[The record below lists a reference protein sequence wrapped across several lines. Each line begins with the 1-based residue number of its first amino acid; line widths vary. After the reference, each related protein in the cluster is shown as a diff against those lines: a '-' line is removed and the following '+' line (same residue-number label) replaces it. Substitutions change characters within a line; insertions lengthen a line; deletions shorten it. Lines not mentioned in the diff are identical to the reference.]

1 MLLAS
6 HDQIL
11 STGKT
16 LRKWSLVRQ
25 LTLPR
30 CRPDENKVRDY
41 FAEAGIEKMML
52 HSVLQIASARV
63 CSRLE
68 LPGGLRFNKLPI
80 HEIPS
85 KASVQV
91 ADHHI
96 LS

>member
-1 MLLAS
+1 ML
-6 HDQIL
+6 
-11 STGKT
+11 
-16 LRKWSLVRQ
+16 R
-25 LTLPR
+25 
-30 CRPDENKVRDY
+30 RPC
-41 FAEAGIEKMML
+41 
-52 HSVLQIASARV
+52 VLQIALARV

-96 LS
+96 LSWKKMSPMPMDIYYRVLMENTTKMNKITAYPLPNQLL